1 MECFTC
7 HDRMECVDDINE
19 AVVRLDLLRCKRCG
33 SEATVTYG
41 QNGKYIAKVE
51 WSRDPVKT
59 KK

>member
-7 HDRMECVDDINE
+7 HDRMDCVDDINE

-51 WSRDPVKT
+51 
-59 KK
+59 